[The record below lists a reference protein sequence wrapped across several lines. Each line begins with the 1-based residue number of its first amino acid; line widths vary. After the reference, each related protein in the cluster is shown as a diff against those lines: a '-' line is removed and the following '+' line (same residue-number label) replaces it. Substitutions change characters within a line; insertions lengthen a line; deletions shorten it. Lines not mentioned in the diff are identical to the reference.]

1 MEVAVTM
8 PSSSHILERLRWKVG
23 LGLVIV
29 AAGFAAQAAPSG
41 VPSHDVAR
49 SSWGLMAEP
58 REAPRQVLDAPA
70 DPATDVARS
79 SWGKA
84 AAEVADEA

>member
-8 PSSSHILERLRWKVG
+8 PSSSNILERLRWKVG
-23 LGLVIV
+23 LGLVIA
-29 AAGFAAQAAPSG
+29 AAGFAAQAAPSA

-58 REAPRQVLDAPA
+58 RDAPRQVQEVVPES
-70 DPATDVARS
+70 TDVARS
-79 SWGKA
+79 SWGKM
-84 AAEVADEA
+84 AESVDEA

>member
-8 PSSSHILERLRWKVG
+8 PSSSNILERLRWKVA

-41 VPSHDVAR
+41 TPAHEVARSSWGAAAESADVARSSWSAAAESADVAR
-49 SSWGLMAEP
+49 SSWG
-58 REAPRQVLDAPA
+58 
-70 DPATDVARS
+70 
-79 SWGKA
+79 A
-84 AAEVADEA
+84 AAESADLA